1 MKNIFKRKKV
11 PLEEPMVLSF
21 LDCITPGVLKFET
34 DHYISGNTWRCVW
47 ALREYPAATDSQAL
61 LGRLGD
67 RRGVTLRIVCRLV
80 TPAEEN
86 RIIHNATNRNK
97 LERANTND
105 LRRVITAESN
115 LQDMA
120 SLVGALDR
128 EHEPLLY
135 CAVYVEVMAD
145 SFENLTI
152 WLSEEAWQRVK
163 QMYKEDDCLTHSEFV
178 EKAIWFYAG
187 YLHTDRASAFLP
199 RVLLDTLEGSL
210 GVFGNR
216 INKLLFNLAVEH
228 SITNHLLAEDADMDA
243 EMYRKYRGYSVRE
256 VTDTQGAFS
265 FKDALRLH
273 RRW

>member
-1 MKNIFKRKKV
+1 MEGQEK
-11 PLEEPMVLSF
+11 
-21 LDCITPGVLKFET
+21 
-34 DHYISGNTWRCVW
+34 
-47 ALREYPAATDSQAL
+47 
-61 LGRLGD
+61 
-67 RRGVTLRIVCRLV
+67 
-80 TPAEEN
+80 
-86 RIIHNATNRNK
+86 
-97 LERANTND
+97 ER
-105 LRRVITAESN
+105 
-115 LQDMA
+115 
-120 SLVGALDR
+120 
-128 EHEPLLY
+128 H
-135 CAVYVEVMAD
+135 
-145 SFENLTI
+145 TI